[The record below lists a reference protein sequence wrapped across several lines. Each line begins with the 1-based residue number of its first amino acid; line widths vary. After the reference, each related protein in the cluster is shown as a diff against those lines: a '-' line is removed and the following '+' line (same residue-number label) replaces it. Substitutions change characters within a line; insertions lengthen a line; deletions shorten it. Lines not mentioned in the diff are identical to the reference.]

1 MLFELS
7 IRNFAIIENATIRF
21 SEGLNIIS
29 GETGSGKSLVSDAI
43 LAVMGGRLS
52 KEDIRSGSDRL
63 LVEAQ
68 FLDLSK
74 ELAAF
79 ILANGIELEE
89 DGSLIISR
97 EYTDSGKSICRVNG
111 RIVTLTFLKEVSALL
126 IDLIGQHDH
135 QKLMS
140 SEKHMEL
147 LDSMGGDDL
156 RKLIDEVSG
165 LYEDIVDLESKE
177 NDFLASPEER
187 ARAIDLLSFQLS
199 EVAEAKLYENEEEE
213 LKKRKLLM
221 MNAEKISKS
230 IGSAFN
236 SIFDGN
242 EGTCVRDTLA
252 ESIKTLTSVS
262 DYDNEITTFTD
273 PLNEVLAILDD
284 IKYPMRNHRDEVQ
297 FDINDLNEVEK
308 RLDIWSGM
316 KRKYGKTFKDIMQ
329 FYVSAEKKRNELCD
343 AEERLNALRKE
354 KEKKIKK
361 YKETAEKLSHL
372 RKNIA
377 ASLRKK
383 IEHELGRLNMK
394 GANFEIEVA
403 PDPERISE
411 FGIDTVAFLLSANPG
426 EPMKPLDK
434 VASGGEISR
443 VMLALKTSTHD
454 ALKTSTMLFD
464 EIDSGIGGK
473 TALLVGDKIKEVSK
487 DTQVICIT
495 HLAQIAS
502 LNGDHIRVE
511 KKQLEGRT
519 VASIIKIEGTEK
531 IKELARML
539 SGDDVSETSLRAAQT
554 MIDSRN

>member
-21 SEGLNIIS
+21 SKGLNIIS

-52 KEDIRSGSDRL
+52 KEDIRSGADRL

-74 ELAAF
+74 ELTAF
-79 ILANGIELEE
+79 ILVNGIDPEE

-97 EYTDSGKSICRVNG
+97 EYNESGKSICRVNG
-111 RIVTLTFLKEVSALL
+111 RIITLTLLKEIAALL

-147 LDSMGGDDL
+147 LDSMGSADL
-156 RKLIDEVSG
+156 RKLIDAVSS
-165 LYEDIVDLESKE
+165 LYEDIMILESKE

-199 EVAEAKLYENEEEE
+199 EVSEAKLYEKEEED
-213 LKKRKLLM
+213 LKARKLLM
-221 MNAEKISKS
+221 MNAEKISKN
-230 IGSAFN
+230 IGSAFT
-236 SIFDGN
+236 SLFDGN
-242 EGTCVRDTLA
+242 DNACVRDTLA
-252 ESIKTLTSVS
+252 EAIKTLSSVE
-262 DYDNEITTFTD
+262 DYDTEIKRFTD
-273 PLNEVLAILDD
+273 SLNEVLAIFDD

-308 RLDIWSGM
+308 RLDIWSGL
-316 KRKYGKTFKDIMQ
+316 KRKYGKTYKDIMQ
-329 FYVSAEKKRNELCD
+329 FYAAAEKKRNELCE
-343 AEERLNALRKE
+343 AEALLMELQKE
-354 KEKKIKK
+354 KDKKLKK
-361 YKETAEKLSHL
+361 YREIAEKLTHMRST
-372 RKNIA
+372 IA
-377 ASLRKK
+377 AGLKK
-383 IEHELGRLNMK
+383 KVEHELGRLNMK
-394 GANFEIEVA
+394 GACFEIEIA
-403 PDPERISE
+403 PDRERVSAVG
-411 FGIDTVAFLLSANPG
+411 FDTVAFLLSANPG
-426 EPMKPLDK
+426 EPLKPLDK

-473 TALLVGDKIKEVSK
+473 TALLVGDKIKEVSEE
-487 DTQVICIT
+487 TQVICIT

-502 LNGDHIRVE
+502 LKGDHIRVE
-511 KKQLEGRT
+511 KRQADGRT
-519 VASIIKIEGTEK
+519 IANIVKIEGNEK

-539 SGDDVSETSLRAAQT
+539 SGDDVSEDSLKAAQT